1 MHPDSVFGS
10 LPYGAITLSGS
21 SGSSGSLSVY
31 NGKDHGPVC
40 DGNFT
45 QTEAD
50 VACRQLGYGRARSFV
65 RSS

>member
-1 MHPDSVFGS
+1 MHPDSDFGS
-10 LPYGAITLSGS
+10 IPYGAITLKDS

-31 NGKDHGPVC
+31 NGTNYGPVC

-50 VACRQLGYGRARSFV
+50 VACRQLGYGKARSFV